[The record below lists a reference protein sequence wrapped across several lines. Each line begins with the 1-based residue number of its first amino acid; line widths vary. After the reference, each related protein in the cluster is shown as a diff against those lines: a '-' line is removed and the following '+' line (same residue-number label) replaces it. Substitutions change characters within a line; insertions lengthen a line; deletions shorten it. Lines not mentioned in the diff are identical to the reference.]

1 MSEHISQES
10 VLKELKNLVESSSLV
25 TARLIEAV
33 SLNSQLAS
41 SSTPEMQDLFHQ
53 WINYIAGEI
62 LNIANKNET
71 VNVKE
76 VAESIGVCETTI
88 LSLLLYLERNGSIIV
103 ENVTVK
109 KGKGENQ
116 ELCHCLR
123 S

>member
-116 ELCHCLR
+116 ELCRCLR